1 MDRSSGGA
9 PVATRD
15 AARQDAED
23 TAGQRP
29 SLIGPGEPGP
39 FRVLN
44 AHGRA
49 PLLVVCD
56 HASRRVPAA
65 LNNLGLDELALG
77 RHIASDIG
85 AGDVAARLA
94 QLLHAAAVLA
104 NYSRLV
110 IDCNRGLND
119 PTSILAISDG
129 EFIPGNQG
137 LSEEDKAERARQFF
151 HPYHDAIRRR
161 LESFERRAI
170 TPAFVAVH
178 SFTPIFKDFQR
189 PWQIGILWDKDPR
202 IPVPL
207 LEKLRARGVV
217 VGDNEPY
224 SGKAPADHTVDHH
237 AEGGGLPHVSIE
249 IRQDLIDHPEGV
261 ARWAGVLGDVLA
273 EILRDDDLYR
283 KWGGA

>member
-1 MDRSSGGA
+1 MDKISSGA
-9 PVATRD
+9 PVAARD
-15 AARQDAED
+15 AARQDAQD
-23 TAGQRP
+23 SAGQRL

-44 AHGRA
+44 SHGRA

-94 QLLHAAAVLA
+94 QVLHAAAVLA

-110 IDCNRGLND
+110 IDCNRSLDD

-129 EFIPGNQG
+129 ELIPGNQG
-137 LSEEDKAERARQFF
+137 LSDEDKAERARQFF

-161 LESFERRAI
+161 LESFERRGI
-170 TPAFVAVH
+170 TPAFVAIH
-178 SFTPIFKDFQR
+178 SFTPVFKDFQR

-207 LEKLRARGVV
+207 LEKLRGRGIV

-224 SGKAPADHTVDHH
+224 SGKAPADHTVDYH

-261 ARWAGVLGDVLA
+261 AHWARVLGEVLE
-273 EILRDDDLYR
+273 EILMDEDLYR
-283 KWGGA
+283 KFGGS